1 MPVAEIHVNLFDLV
15 SSLAKTADMISP
27 EVADHHMRV
36 AYIAFRIAQHLDW
49 PPEQRRELVMAGALH
64 DIGAF
69 SLQERLNLLEFEYVN
84 PGQHARAGYLL
95 LSTFKPFQGIA
106 NIIHYHHLPWGNGKG
121 ASKNGRLVPL
131 GSHILNLADRVAI
144 LLTRDEPPLTQ
155 VEHIMRAIEHQRGR
169 VFKPE
174 LVDALLSFTH
184 RDFFWL
190 ETMSSTIESVLR
202 RAAGFQAQDLMMGDL
217 VEFSRLMC
225 QVIDFKSAF
234 TATHS
239 SGVAETSVALA
250 RLMGYSGTELEMIRV
265 SANLHDLGKLAIPS
279 EILEKPGKLSEAEC
293 DIMRTHVY
301 YTHQILDPIDAL
313 SLIKSWGALHQ
324 ERLNGTGYPFS
335 YKREELPLVSRLIA
349 VADVFTAITENRP
362 YREGLGKQKV
372 TDILRKMMQDGELEP
387 IVVDLLIENFSVIN
401 EARIGAQ
408 ERAEAEYQEFQRL
421 LHGDVHSLC
430 EAQ

>member
-174 LVDALLSFTH
+174 LVDALLSFMTC
-184 RDFFWL
+184 D
-190 ETMSSTIESVLR
+190 
-202 RAAGFQAQDLMMGDL
+202 
-217 VEFSRLMC
+217 SR
-225 QVIDFKSAF
+225 SR
-234 TATHS
+234 
-239 SGVAETSVALA
+239 SGVGS
-250 RLMGYSGTELEMIRV
+250 S
-265 SANLHDLGKLAIPS
+265 S
-279 EILEKPGKLSEAEC
+279 
-293 DIMRTHVY
+293 
-301 YTHQILDPIDAL
+301 
-313 SLIKSWGALHQ
+313 
-324 ERLNGTGYPFS
+324 
-335 YKREELPLVSRLIA
+335 
-349 VADVFTAITENRP
+349 NRP
-362 YREGLGKQKV
+362 R
-372 TDILRKMMQDGELEP
+372 ISSF
-387 IVVDLLIENFSVIN
+387 VDESCSRVL
-401 EARIGAQ
+401 ATCCTTT
-408 ERAEAEYQEFQRL
+408 QRL
-421 LHGDVHSLC
+421 ATSWTWFPNPPSCSLPSR
-430 EAQ
+430 